1 MKCMKQI
8 QKFWIKLKKMPK
20 GYFLVILVIALAL
33 ISFSLPSFARFE
45 HRNPLDFDTVWDGTV
60 ATSYRKGS
68 GTFKDPYI
76 ISDGKELAYFA
87 QKLNETHYKNTYF
100 KLGNNIVLN
109 KGTFAYSKEYGL
121 TYEEEGITYY
131 VGLYTNELYTDPAR
145 SVKASKNVQ
154 ILPSLVNFEG
164 SFDGSSYTI
173 YGAYVTS
180 NTNEE
185 VGLFTNLTGD
195 ISNLY
200 VDNAAIYGGKITGG
214 LASKAISSELKSIQ
228 FDGVVVQTEEQ
239 EANTENIPI
248 EIEQITL
255 TEDGIK
261 DILIPT
267 ITTTSTT
274 GKITT
279 MTLTGNIHKSN
290 ELSKVTFG
298 NEEIPEGDFS
308 VNLSSLK
315 DLSFHI
321 EGNANDTVQF
331 SNVEV
336 HITSEYTVASGIVGE
351 ADNITLKNVINKSD
365 VYGSLYASG
374 LLGKANQTISIADAY
389 NIGNISSPSSAGLVS
404 LIEQNSRDVQILRS
418 YNAGEIVGT
427 DSAGII
433 GTATNNTGSIL
444 LNSVFDTSSAAYK
457 IHTINEAPLN
467 ISNSYLVNGSTVL
480 NGTTTGNFTATSL
493 TNLQSETFLTSFWTY
508 KDSATLKNSPN
519 RVWVF
524 ESGELPILY
533 MDDLKN
539 PIAEI
544 HVGTY
549 TWNNLGYGL
558 DTIVFNQATA
568 FNINE
573 ISSIKPVKEIYY
585 KISNSNEPL
594 MQDDITGITDWV
606 SYNPGEVIEI
616 SEEGFYVVYVKIVD
630 TENKVSYLNTDLL
643 VVDLSKPEAAITIK
657 DTNYTDLRANL
668 DTHYIGEE
676 TPFTITAT
684 DSLSGIKSTS
694 YYMSDQILDEEAL
707 KQLEENN
714 WIPYV
719 DEGKITNLGTN
730 IIYVR
735 VIDNA
740 GYTTYINSDYILYG
754 GYTAE
759 NIGSGMTGN
768 ESENPHISSNS
779 VLHSRFT
786 YQDTFGYTENST
798 HELILNQLLP
808 VETKITLVDQKK
820 QKVYTYTIKDPNEDF
835 GYEESC
841 STADCTKVATIPFT
855 FFKEVGSAEPKY
867 FDESQNNGAIDED
880 FLVIIDFSSAS
891 NVPSMTDFSF
901 YLTLNNETSTK
912 VRTTLSSTRK
922 KVQIHENAAGKIN
935 FTTSEV
941 PAIYYNSDSITNV
954 DITSGIVY
962 QNIDSNPILD
972 STFTNQKLGVQVWIT
987 NEAGE
992 TLAKEYLKN
1001 LTFAIQDQFYYPED
1015 NGVTYIPLTGQ
1026 DVLTI
1031 TTRSSNNNLPLGNY
1045 TIHMRGYTSLD
1056 GKYAASLSENE
1067 TTASLIVSDT
1077 PIDFDYGLQLI
1088 TDESKR
1094 ILNKTETNTT
1104 LSFDLLNTGALTE
1117 PNLRVSLY
1125 QKKSLTAYNQEYQ
1138 LINLQDFA
1146 TSTLDQA
1153 GLNSYYVARVAK
1165 TYDGTPASYNHYDV
1179 NLDLSKMSSGG
1190 YEFVFE
1196 LYDGNRKIGSVS
1208 KKYIVR

>member
-1 MKCMKQI
+1 MKQI

-109 KGTFAYSKEYGL
+109 KGTFAYSKETGL

-164 SFDGSSYTI
+164 SFDGGSYTI

-255 TEDGIK
+255 AEDGVK
-261 DILIPT
+261 EILIPT

-389 NIGNISSPSSAGLVS
+389 NTGNISSSSAAGLVS
-404 LIEQNSRDVQILRS
+404 LIEKNPRDVQILRS
-418 YNAGEIVGT
+418 YNAGEITGSE
-427 DSAGII
+427 SAGII
-433 GTATNNTGSIL
+433 GTATENTGSIF
-444 LNSVFDTSSAAYK
+444 LNSVFDTSNTAYK
-457 IHTINEAPLN
+457 IYTINESLIN
-467 ISNSYLVNGSTVL
+467 ISSSYLVNGSTTL
-480 NGTTTGNFTATSL
+480 NGTTTGSFTTTSL
-493 TNLQSETFLTSFWTY
+493 NNLQSETFLASFWTY

-549 TWNNLGYGL
+549 TWNTLGYGL
-558 DTIVFNQATA
+558 DTIIFDQATA
-568 FNINE
+568 FSINE

-594 MQDDITGITDWV
+594 MQDDITSINDWI
-606 SYNPGEVIEI
+606 SYQPGEVIEI
-616 SEEGFYVVYVKIVD
+616 NNEGFYVVYVKIVD
-630 TENKVSYLNTDLL
+630 MNNKVSYLNTDLL
-643 VVDLSKPEAAITIK
+643 VVDLSKPEATIEIK
-657 DTNYTDLRANL
+657 GTNYNQFKTDL
-668 DTHYIGEE
+668 DTYYIGEE
-676 TPFTITAT
+676 TPFTVTAT
-684 DSLSGIKSTS
+684 DTLSGIKSTS
-694 YYMSDQILDEEAL
+694 YYITNQVLDEGAL
-707 KQLEENN
+707 AELEESN
-714 WIPYV
+714 WIPYL

-730 IIYVR
+730 ILYVR
-735 VIDNA
+735 VVDNA
-740 GYTTYINSDYILYG
+740 GYTNYINTDYILYG
-754 GYTAE
+754 GYTEE

-768 ESENPHISSNS
+768 ESENPYISSNS
-779 VLHSRFT
+779 SLHARFT

-798 HELILNQLLP
+798 HELVLNYLLP
-808 VETKITLVDQKK
+808 VETKITLIDQKK
-820 QKVYTYTIKDPNEDF
+820 QKVYTYKITDPNEDF

-841 STADCTKVATIPFT
+841 MTPDCTKVATIPFT
-855 FFKEVGSAEPKY
+855 LFTEIGSAEPKY

-880 FLVIIDFSSAS
+880 YLVIIDFSSAS
-891 NVPSMTDFSF
+891 NVPTMNDFSF
-901 YLTLNNETSTK
+901 YLTLNNETNSK
-912 VRTTLSSTRK
+912 IRTTLNRK
-922 KVQIHENAAGKIN
+922 KAQIYENAAGKMN
-935 FTTSEV
+935 FVTSEV
-941 PAIYYNSDSITNV
+941 ASIYYNSDSITNI

-962 QNIDSNPILD
+962 QNIDSNPVLD

-987 NEAGE
+987 NESGE

-1015 NGVTYIPLTGQ
+1015 NGVIYIPLTNQ
-1026 DVLTI
+1026 NVLTI
-1031 TTRSSNNNLPLGNY
+1031 TTKSGNSNLPLGNY
-1045 TIHMRGYTSLD
+1045 TLHLQGYTSLD
-1056 GKYAASLSENE
+1056 GKYVASLSEN
-1067 TTASLIVSDT
+1067 TTSIPLIVSDT
-1077 PIDFDYGLQLI
+1077 PMSFNYGLQLI
-1088 TDESKR
+1088 TDENKR

-1104 LSFDLLNTGALTE
+1104 LSFDVLNTGILTE

-1138 LINLQDFA
+1138 LINLQDYA

-1165 TYDGTPASYNHYDV
+1165 NYDGTTSSYNHYDV

-1196 LYDGNRKIGSVS
+1196 LYDGTKKIGSVS

>member
-1 MKCMKQI
+1 MEKI
-8 QKFWIKLKKMPK
+8 QKFWIKFKKIPK
-20 GYFLVILVIALAL
+20 GYFLIVLVIALAL
-33 ISFSLPSFARFE
+33 VSFSLPSFARFE
-45 HRNPLDFDTVWDGTV
+45 HRNPLDFDTVWDGSV

-100 KLGNNIVLN
+100 KLGNNVVLN
-109 KGTFAYSKEYGL
+109 KGTFAYSKENGL

-131 VGLYTNELYTDPAR
+131 VGEYNNELYTDITR
-145 SVKASKNVQ
+145 QTKASKSIQ
-154 ILPSLVNFEG
+154 ILPSLDDFEG
-164 SFDGSSYTI
+164 SFDGASYTI

-180 NTNEE
+180 STDEE

-214 LASKAISSELKSIQ
+214 IASRALNSEFKSIQ
-228 FDGVVVQTEEQ
+228 FDGIVVETKETEPKV
-239 EANTENIPI
+239 ENIPVSI
-248 EIEQITL
+248 GEITL
-255 TEDGIK
+255 TDGIK
-261 DILIPT
+261 DVVVPAIKNEST
-267 ITTTSTT
+267 I
-274 GKITT
+274 GKITSIT
-279 MTLTGNIHKSN
+279 ISGNLHKSN
-290 ELSKVTFG
+290 ELSKVTLN
-298 NEEIPEGDFS
+298 NEEILEGDFTS
-308 VNLSSLK
+308 NLPSLK
-315 DLSFHI
+315 DITFHI
-321 EGNANDTVQF
+321 EGNPNDTIQF
-331 SNVEV
+331 SNVEI
-336 HITSEYTVASGIVGE
+336 HITSEYTVAGGIVGE

-365 VYGSLYASG
+365 VYGTLYTAG

-389 NIGNISSPSSAGLVS
+389 NTGNISSSSAAGLVS
-404 LIEQNSRDVQILRS
+404 LIEKNLRDVQILRS
-418 YNAGEIVGT
+418 YNAGEITGSE
-427 DSAGII
+427 SAGII

-568 FNINE
+568 FSINE
-573 ISSIKPVKEIYY
+573 ISSVKPVKEIYY

-643 VVDLSKPEAAITIK
+643 VVDLSKPEATITIK
-657 DTNYTDLRANL
+657 DTNYTDLRADL

-694 YYMSDQILDEEAL
+694 YYISDQILDEEAL

-714 WIPYV
+714 WIPCV
-719 DEGKITNLGTN
+719 DEGKITKLGTN

-735 VIDNA
+735 VVDNA
-740 GYTTYINSDYILYG
+740 GYTNYINTDYILYG
-754 GYTAE
+754 GYTEE

-768 ESENPHISSNS
+768 ESENPYISSNS
-779 VLHSRFT
+779 SLHARFT

-798 HELILNQLLP
+798 HELVLNYLLP
-808 VETKITLVDQKK
+808 VETKITLIDQKK
-820 QKVYTYTIKDPNEDF
+820 QKVYTYKITDPNEDF

-841 STADCTKVATIPFT
+841 MTPDCTKVATIPFT
-855 FFKEVGSAEPKY
+855 LFTEIGSAEPKY

-880 FLVIIDFSSAS
+880 YLVIIDFSSAS
-891 NVPSMTDFSF
+891 NVPTMNDFSF
-901 YLTLNNETSTK
+901 YLTLNNETNSK
-912 VRTTLSSTRK
+912 IRTTLNRK
-922 KVQIHENAAGKIN
+922 KAQIYENAAGKMN
-935 FTTSEV
+935 FVTSEV
-941 PAIYYNSDSITNV
+941 ASIYYNSDSITNI

-962 QNIDSNPILD
+962 QNIDSNPVLD

-987 NEAGE
+987 NESGE

-1015 NGVTYIPLTGQ
+1015 NGVIYIPLTNQ
-1026 DVLTI
+1026 NVLTI
-1031 TTRSSNNNLPLGNY
+1031 TTKSGNSNLPLGNY
-1045 TIHMRGYTSLD
+1045 TLHLQGYTSLD
-1056 GKYAASLSENE
+1056 GKYVASLSEN
-1067 TTASLIVSDT
+1067 TTSIPLIVSDT
-1077 PIDFDYGLQLI
+1077 PMSFNYGLQLI
-1088 TDESKR
+1088 TDENKR

-1104 LSFDLLNTGALTE
+1104 LSFDVLNTGILTE

-1138 LINLQDFA
+1138 LINLQDYA

-1165 TYDGTPASYNHYDV
+1165 NYDGTTSSYNHYDV

-1196 LYDGNRKIGSVS
+1196 LYDGTKKIGSVS

>member
-1 MKCMKQI
+1 MKQI

-109 KGTFAYSKEYGL
+109 KGTFAYSKETGL

-164 SFDGSSYTI
+164 SFDGGSYTI

-255 TEDGIK
+255 AEDGVK

-389 NIGNISSPSSAGLVS
+389 NTGNIFSSSAAGLVS
-404 LIEQNSRDVQILRS
+404 LIEKNPRDVQILRS
-418 YNAGEIVGT
+418 YNAGEITGSE
-427 DSAGII
+427 SAGII
-433 GTATNNTGSIL
+433 GTATENTGSIF
-444 LNSVFDTSSAAYK
+444 LNSVFDTSNTAYK
-457 IHTINEAPLN
+457 IYTINESLIN
-467 ISNSYLVNGSTVL
+467 ISSSYLVNGSTTL
-480 NGTTTGNFTATSL
+480 NGTTTGSFTTTSL
-493 TNLQSETFLTSFWTY
+493 NNLQSETFLASFWTY

-549 TWNNLGYGL
+549 TWNTLGYGL
-558 DTIVFNQATA
+558 DTIIFDQATA
-568 FNINE
+568 FSINE

-594 MQDDITGITDWV
+594 MQDDITSINDWI
-606 SYNPGEVIEI
+606 SYQPGEVIEI
-616 SEEGFYVVYVKIVD
+616 NNEGFYVVYVKIVD
-630 TENKVSYLNTDLL
+630 MNNKVSYLNTDLL
-643 VVDLSKPEAAITIK
+643 VVDLSKPEATIEIK
-657 DTNYTDLRANL
+657 GTNYNQFKTDL
-668 DTHYIGEE
+668 DTYYIGEE
-676 TPFTITAT
+676 TPFTVTAT
-684 DSLSGIKSTS
+684 DTLSGIKSTS
-694 YYMSDQILDEEAL
+694 YYITNQVLDEGAL
-707 KQLEENN
+707 AELEESN
-714 WIPYV
+714 WIPYL

-730 IIYVR
+730 ILYVR
-735 VIDNA
+735 VVDNA
-740 GYTTYINSDYILYG
+740 GYTNYINTDYILYG
-754 GYTAE
+754 GYTEE

-768 ESENPHISSNS
+768 ESENPYISSNS
-779 VLHSRFT
+779 SLHARFT

-798 HELILNQLLP
+798 HELVLNYLLP
-808 VETKITLVDQKK
+808 VETKITLIDQKK
-820 QKVYTYTIKDPNEDF
+820 QKVYTYKITDPNEDF

-841 STADCTKVATIPFT
+841 MTPDCTKVATIPFT
-855 FFKEVGSAEPKY
+855 LFTEIGSAEPKY

-880 FLVIIDFSSAS
+880 YLVIIDFSSAS
-891 NVPSMTDFSF
+891 NVPTMNDFSF
-901 YLTLNNETSTK
+901 YLTLNNETNSK
-912 VRTTLSSTRK
+912 IRTTLNRK
-922 KVQIHENAAGKIN
+922 KAQIYENAAGKMN
-935 FTTSEV
+935 FVTSEV
-941 PAIYYNSDSITNV
+941 ASIYYNSDSITNI

-962 QNIDSNPILD
+962 QNIDSNPVLD

-987 NEAGE
+987 NESGE

-1015 NGVTYIPLTGQ
+1015 NGVIYIPLTNQ
-1026 DVLTI
+1026 NVLTI
-1031 TTRSSNNNLPLGNY
+1031 TTKSGNSNLPLGNY
-1045 TIHMRGYTSLD
+1045 TLHLQGYTSLD
-1056 GKYAASLSENE
+1056 GKYVASLSEN
-1067 TTASLIVSDT
+1067 TTSIPLIVSDT
-1077 PIDFDYGLQLI
+1077 PMSFNYGLQLI
-1088 TDESKR
+1088 TDENKR

-1104 LSFDLLNTGALTE
+1104 LSFDVLNTGILTE

-1138 LINLQDFA
+1138 LINLQDYA

-1165 TYDGTPASYNHYDV
+1165 NYDGTTSSYNHYDV

-1196 LYDGNRKIGSVS
+1196 LYDGTKKIGSVS

>member
-1 MKCMKQI
+1 MKQI

-109 KGTFAYSKEYGL
+109 KGTFAYSKETGL

-164 SFDGSSYTI
+164 SFDGGSYTI

-255 TEDGIK
+255 AEDGVK

-549 TWNNLGYGL
+549 TWNTLGYGL
-558 DTIVFNQATA
+558 DTIIFDQATA
-568 FNINE
+568 FSINE

-594 MQDDITGITDWV
+594 MQDDITSINDWI
-606 SYNPGEVIEI
+606 SYQPGEVIEI
-616 SEEGFYVVYVKIVD
+616 NNEGFYVVYVKIVD
-630 TENKVSYLNTDLL
+630 MNNKVSYLNTDLL
-643 VVDLSKPEAAITIK
+643 VVDLSKPEATIELK
-657 DTNYTDLRANL
+657 GTNYNQFKTDL
-668 DTHYIGEE
+668 DTYYIGEE
-676 TPFTITAT
+676 TPFTVTAT
-684 DSLSGIKSTS
+684 DTLSGIKSTS
-694 YYMSDQILDEEAL
+694 YYITNQVLDEGAL
-707 KQLEENN
+707 AELEESN
-714 WIPYV
+714 WIPYL

-730 IIYVR
+730 ILYVR
-735 VIDNA
+735 VVDNA
-740 GYTTYINSDYILYG
+740 GYTNYINTDYILYG
-754 GYTAE
+754 GYTEE

-768 ESENPHISSNS
+768 ESENPYISSNS
-779 VLHSRFT
+779 SLHARFT

-798 HELILNQLLP
+798 HELVLNYLLP
-808 VETKITLVDQKK
+808 VETKITLIDQKK
-820 QKVYTYTIKDPNEDF
+820 QKVYTYKITDPNEDF

-841 STADCTKVATIPFT
+841 MTPDCTKVATIPFT
-855 FFKEVGSAEPKY
+855 LFTEIGSAEPKY

-880 FLVIIDFSSAS
+880 YLVIIDFSSAS
-891 NVPSMTDFSF
+891 NVPTMNDFSF
-901 YLTLNNETSTK
+901 YLTLNNETNSK
-912 VRTTLSSTRK
+912 IRTTLNRK
-922 KVQIHENAAGKIN
+922 KAQIYENAAGKMN
-935 FTTSEV
+935 FVTSEV
-941 PAIYYNSDSITNV
+941 ASIYYNSDSITNI

-962 QNIDSNPILD
+962 QNIDSNPVLD

-987 NEAGE
+987 NESGE

-1015 NGVTYIPLTGQ
+1015 NGVIYIPLTNQ
-1026 DVLTI
+1026 NVLTI
-1031 TTRSSNNNLPLGNY
+1031 TTKSGNSNLPLGNY
-1045 TIHMRGYTSLD
+1045 TLHLQGYTSLD
-1056 GKYAASLSENE
+1056 GKYVASLSEN
-1067 TTASLIVSDT
+1067 TTSIPLIVSDT
-1077 PIDFDYGLQLI
+1077 PMSFNYGLQLI
-1088 TDESKR
+1088 TDENKR

-1104 LSFDLLNTGALTE
+1104 LSFDVLNTGILTE

-1138 LINLQDFA
+1138 LINLQDYA

-1165 TYDGTPASYNHYDV
+1165 NYDGTTSSYNHYDV

-1196 LYDGNRKIGSVS
+1196 LYDGTKKIGSVS